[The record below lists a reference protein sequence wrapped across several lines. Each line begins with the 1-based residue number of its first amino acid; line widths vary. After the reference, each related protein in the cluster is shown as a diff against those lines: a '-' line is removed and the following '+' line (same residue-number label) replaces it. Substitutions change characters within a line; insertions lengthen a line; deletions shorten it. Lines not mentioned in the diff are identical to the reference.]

1 MDKRLTKQENEFLG
15 SGWAFPISF
24 SAGNAELEITQY
36 EDNIKNNI
44 DVILKTKRGERCME
58 PDFGSG
64 LQQFF
69 FRNMDETLKGEIR
82 DVVETSLRDHE
93 PRITVNEVIVEY
105 PDILQG
111 VVEINIIYHYNKTN
125 TRHNYVFPFH
135 LQEGTNL
142 G

>member
-1 MDKRLTKQENEFLG
+1 MDNRLTKQENEFLG
-15 SGWAFPISF
+15 SGWAFPVRF
-24 SAGNAELEITQY
+24 SSGNGELEITQY

-44 DVILKTKRGERCME
+44 DIILKTKKGERCME

-69 FRNMDETLKGEIR
+69 FRKMDETLKGEIR
-82 DVVETSLRDHE
+82 DVVESSLRNNE
-93 PRITVNEVIVEY
+93 PRITVQEVLVDYPDTRQGIVE
-105 PDILQG
+105 IT
-111 VVEINIIYHYNKTN
+111 IIYLYNKTN

-135 LQEGTNL
+135 LQVGTNL